1 MPAPRKLATRTAR
14 RKIFDF
20 MMYFIKTSAS
30 NLQLAEEKLMNYFHD
45 INYALVMW
53 GSADAILKWHEF
65 QTVVKTPTPEMTEQ
79 QKLLWTFAVR
89 DKLAELVKVIRS
101 DLGHADRNLP
111 LAIIADLYIPIRDK
125 DEVLRRL
132 LADQPVSSVPPSTAI

>member
-1 MPAPRKLATRTAR
+1 
-14 RKIFDF
+14 

-30 NLQLAEEKLMNYFHD
+30 NLQLAEEKLMNYFYD

-53 GSADAILKWHEF
+53 GSADAILEWHEF